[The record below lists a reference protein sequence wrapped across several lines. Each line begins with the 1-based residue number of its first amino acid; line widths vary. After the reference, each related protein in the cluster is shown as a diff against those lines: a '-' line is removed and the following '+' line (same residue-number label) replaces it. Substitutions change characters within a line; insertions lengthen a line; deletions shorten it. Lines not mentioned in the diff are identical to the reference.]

1 MSLLLGCS
9 NIYPPALTDP
19 PTYLHRLKLFLP
31 PHLIACFA
39 SHAAVERAV
48 SRPRSGILSF
58 ASTTFILSMFNVNA
72 RGITI
77 PNVVVGMAIFSG
89 GLVQFIAGM
98 WEYPRGNL
106 FGATGAC
113 LSLIFCLYI
122 FLAQRVWSVHG
133 AAAACPLHLIHTSQ
147 PFRPRCAELAS
158 CGPPRRARSAPKFL
172 KRSGDHAR

>member
-1 MSLLLGCS
+1 MSVLLGCS

-48 SRPRSGILSF
+48 AHPRSGILSF

-89 GLVQFIAGM
+89 GLVQFVAGM
-98 WEYPRGNL
+98 WEYPRGNV

-113 LSLIFCLYI
+113 LFFLSLLSRGCC
-122 FLAQRVWSVHG
+122 ACTSRQS
-133 AAAACPLHLIHTSQ
+133 AA
-147 PFRPRCAELAS
+147 RPRR
-158 CGPPRRARSAPKFL
+158 GTQGHAPVYTE
-172 KRSGDHAR
+172 R